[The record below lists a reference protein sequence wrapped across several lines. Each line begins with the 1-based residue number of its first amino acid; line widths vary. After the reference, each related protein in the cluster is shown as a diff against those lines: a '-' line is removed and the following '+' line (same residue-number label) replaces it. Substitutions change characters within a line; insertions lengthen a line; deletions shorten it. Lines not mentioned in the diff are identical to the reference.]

1 MTDDFFFAFF
11 YFFFAFFPPETEAN
25 TNLSKLNQDEYP
37 VVTSAIYS
45 VNIIC
50 KIFDKTEKELLNN
63 AKNDV
68 KLLIC
73 SKQYSDKIKYKK
85 TPPGE
90 KEKEKFG
97 DGMGP
102 GGLIEGWI
110 VSEEM
115 NLEKLNK
122 NPSDSLTLKMLKS
135 DFLLD
140 ITENAFKHQK

>member
-1 MTDDFFFAFF
+1 M
-11 YFFFAFFPPETEAN
+11 
-25 TNLSKLNQDEYP
+25 
-37 VVTSAIYS
+37 TSAIYS

-122 NPSDSLTLKMLKS
+122 NPLDSLTLKMLKS